1 MANILSS
8 TLRQTAPP
16 PLSMSRH
23 GGISNETHHRAAGW
37 QTSLFAY
44 GAGERC
50 TVCCSGDMKDASPL
64 WAERLFDDAEDEW
77 NQKLDSVV
85 LEREQLM

>member
-1 MANILSS
+1 MKLIIEQPDGKRHYSRMARAND
-8 TLRQTAPP
+8 AP
-16 PLSMSRH
+16 S
-23 GGISNETHHRAAGW
+23 
-37 QTSLFAY
+37 
-44 GAGERC
+44 
-50 TVCCSGDMKDASPL
+50 VCSGDMKDASPL